1 MSKLWA
7 VPGQSAKLSPRT
19 QITCAGGIAW
29 LPPAVR
35 AGPAMRTGARIDRA
49 GMLEAVAEDFGKI
62 PLSQMLAATVARG
75 MDYARA
81 QNHRTMTLEHLLLAL
96 TEDEEAAL
104 VLIGCSVD
112 LIRLRDD
119 IAGFLGQLTDRSP
132 ADA

>member
-1 MSKLWA
+1 M
-7 VPGQSAKLSPRT
+7 R
-19 QITCAGGIAW
+19 GGIAR
-29 LPPAVR
+29 LPLAVR
-35 AGPAMRTGARIDRA
+35 AGPAGVSHADGRTRDRA

-104 VLIGCSVD
+104 VLMGCNVD

-119 IAGFLGQLTDRSP
+119 IAGYLGQLNDRAPPPRPVSVS
-132 ADA
+132 A